1 MRRSSPPA
9 DRRPAT
15 TGILAGVL
23 ALLLALG
30 HPPAAISGTDPPA
43 GKKCVAAEEASARAA
58 GDSGGE
64 NEGAPPKFSPAF
76 YARTFTLDV
85 SLDGIDGGKE
95 LPISI
100 EEICDV
106 PKALRKQA
114 VQLAGADGIALLL
127 PKTSYW
133 QGETQ
138 LEGEAAT
145 SALDGADTAVL
156 RVRLA
161 RPKAW
166 GEDEDGGKVAT
177 FRTRRIEI
185 TD

>member
-1 MRRSSPPA
+1 VRRSSSPA
-9 DRRPAT
+9 DPGRAT
-15 TGILAGVL
+15 TGLVVAVL
-23 ALLLALG
+23 ALIALG
-30 HPPAAISGTDPPA
+30 HAPPATAGSDQPA
-43 GKKCVAAEEASARAA
+43 GKRCVAAEEASVRPA

-64 NEGAPPKFSPAF
+64 NEGAPPKFTPAF
-76 YARTFTLDV
+76 YARTFTLDT

-100 EEICDV
+100 EEVCGV

-114 VQLAGADGIALLL
+114 AQLAGADGIALLL
-127 PKTSYW
+127 PKTTFW

-138 LEGEAAT
+138 LEGSAAT
-145 SALDGADTAVL
+145 TALDGADTAVL
-156 RVRLA
+156 RGRLA
-161 RPKAW
+161 RPTAW

-177 FRTRRIEI
+177 LRTGRVEI